1 MRVKYVFRNIK
12 HFFYRVKR
20 FLDWLPVIW
29 NDADFDYAYLLEIL
43 QFKLKKM
50 LEWFDSDKPNVESA
64 PQTAKEIKEV
74 LFCLDRYFNETY
86 RKVEYAEFDV
96 KYGLSSDDDFWTWHN
111 KFQALPEEAKQ
122 EWRNLGMQA
131 GTDMRNDLMQVF
143 DLLKQNIEGWW
154 D

>member
-1 MRVKYVFRNIK
+1 
-12 HFFYRVKR
+12 
-20 FLDWLPVIW
+20 
-29 NDADFDYAYLLEIL
+29 
-43 QFKLKKM
+43 M

-74 LFCLDRYFNETY
+74 LARLDRYFNETY
-86 RKVEYAEFDV
+86 RKVEYTEFDV
-96 KYGLSSDDDFWTWHN
+96 KYGLSNDNDFWEWHD

-122 EWRNLGMQA
+122 EWRDLGMQA
-131 GTDMRNDLMQVF
+131 ETDMRNDLMQVF